1 MLPPAC
7 LVLRRG
13 GGASA
18 EGSTAERGGGHSSY
32 SSPGL
37 GTRGIG
43 FALHRGCCCDGP
55 ACPSNDLVAALLT
68 SSAGNLEGG
77 MIRPGGTG
85 SAGRWISS
93 PYDEVDERVE
103 VVWPKIPE
111 PEPPSED
118 DTGELERVPPVVVV
132 PLRARGPTEP
142 EADADASA
150 LRAAATARMPAAEL
164 FDFTNFA
171 GPLGIGGRI
180 SSPFCPTCLGW
191 LRGPTSKV
199 IRFLLRSSGRAGTG
213 GASSALSAI
222 AAAFSFSP
230 PVESRFMSFHN
241 LVPAPGEEGWSL
253 GVRALMLALR
263 GVWPSSEGPAHT
275 CSG

>member
-1 MLPPAC
+1 MVLPPAC

-18 EGSTAERGGGHSSY
+18 EGSTAERGGKQSLS

-37 GTRGIG
+37 RARGIG
-43 FALHRGCCCDGP
+43 FALHLGCCCCDGP
-55 ACPSNDLVAALLT
+55 ACPSNDLVAAPLT

-77 MIRPGGTG
+77 MIRPGSTG
-85 SAGRWISS
+85 SAERWISS
-93 PYDEVDERVE
+93 PYEEVDERVE
-103 VVWPKIPE
+103 AVWPNMPD
-111 PEPPSED
+111 PEPPSEED
-118 DTGELERVPPVVVV
+118 MGELERVPSVVVV
-132 PLRARGPTEP
+132 PRRARGPTEA
-142 EADADASA
+142 EAEASA

-164 FDFTNFA
+164 FDLTSFA

-191 LRGPTSKV
+191 LRGPTSNV
-199 IRFLLRSSGRAGTG
+199 IRFLLRSSGSAGTG
-213 GASSALSAI
+213 GASSMLSAI
-222 AAAFSFSP
+222 AAAFSFNP

-241 LVPAPGEEGWSL
+241 LVPAPGDEGWSL

-263 GVWPSSEGPAHT
+263 GV
-275 CSG
+275 